1 MWLAILLSQQ
11 LIRSMLISN
20 GQDHVSGGR
29 LEVSVEKTIDRNFQE
44 TELWH
49 VHDSKQTQVG
59 MQGKGRE

>member
-1 MWLAILLSQQ
+1 
-11 LIRSMLISN
+11 MLISN

-29 LEVSVEKTIDRNFQE
+29 LEVSVEKTIDHNFQE

-59 MQGKGRE
+59 MQGKGRGQQSCQVL